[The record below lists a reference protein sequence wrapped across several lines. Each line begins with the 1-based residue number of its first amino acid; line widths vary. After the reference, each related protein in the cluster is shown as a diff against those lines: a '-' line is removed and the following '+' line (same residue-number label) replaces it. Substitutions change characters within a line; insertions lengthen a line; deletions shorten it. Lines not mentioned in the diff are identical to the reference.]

1 MPIDERERLRGGH
14 LADTQ
19 VWRWPVAGCLV
30 LSAVIHLGYSL
41 CLQRGYQ
48 VADLSVVY
56 PIARGTGPL
65 LSSIGAFILLR
76 ETPSAQGILGLIA
89 FASAIASLMAGAVA
103 GAATAA
109 VGGAFAFM
117 CKFALAPREDKP
129 LKGHRV
135 LKTARIVASGL
146 TAFIAPVLIA
156 AIVLTLL
163 KI

>member
-1 MPIDERERLRGGH
+1 
-14 LADTQ
+14 
-19 VWRWPVAGCLV
+19 
-30 LSAVIHLGYSL
+30 
-41 CLQRGYQ
+41 
-48 VADLSVVY
+48 
-56 PIARGTGPL
+56 
-65 LSSIGAFILLR
+65 
-76 ETPSAQGILGLIA
+76 
-89 FASAIASLMAGAVA
+89 MAGAVA
-103 GAATAA
+103 GAAVAA

-156 AIVLTLL
+156 AIVLTLM